1 MPTVNP
7 GQARELR
14 GKIDYASILGVLLAV
29 VSLVGGFLLEGGRL
43 AEVAQLTAVLIVF
56 GGTLGA
62 VLLNTPIELLLRTV
76 RRLPEVF
83 FHSPEQFGETTD
95 QIARLALK
103 SRREGL
109 ISLEDDLG
117 KLEDPFLRR
126 AVALAVD
133 GAGLQEYRAELEVDI
148 EMEERRANAEAHV
161 LESAGG
167 YSPTFGILGAVLG
180 LMQVMKVIGNIDEV
194 GRGIA
199 VAFVA
204 TVYGVG
210 AANLLFLP
218 AAGKL
223 RARSQSRIHAHE
235 MIIEGVAG
243 ILEGMN
249 PNMIRRKL
257 SSFQHSGAAAIP
269 ARPIPQP
276 VRVNSSQG

>member
-1 MPTVNP
+1 MPTAKP
-7 GQARELR
+7 GQAR
-14 GKIDYASILGVLLAV
+14 GKLDYASIVGVVLALA
-29 VSLVGGFLLEGGRL
+29 SLIGGFLLEGGRL
-43 AEVAQLTAVLIVF
+43 PEVAQFTAVLIVF

-62 VLLNTPIELLLRTV
+62 VLLNTPLELFLRAI

-83 FHSPEQFGETTD
+83 FHPPEPFAETTE

-109 ISLEDDLG
+109 ISLEDELG
-117 KLEDPFLRR
+117 SLEDPFLRR
-126 AVALAVD
+126 AVSLAVD

-148 EMEERRANAEAHV
+148 AMEERRAEAEAHV

-223 RARSQSRIHAHE
+223 RARAQNRIHAHE

-257 SSFQHSGAAAIP
+257 SSFHHSGAASAATP
-269 ARPIPQP
+269 RPLPQP
-276 VRVNSSQG
+276 VRVNSTQL

>member
-1 MPTVNP
+1 MPTAKP
-7 GQARELR
+7 GQAR
-14 GKIDYASILGVLLAV
+14 GKLDYASIVGVVLALA
-29 VSLVGGFLLEGGRL
+29 SLIGGFLLEGGRL
-43 AEVAQLTAVLIVF
+43 PEVAQFTAVLIVF

-62 VLLNTPIELLLRTV
+62 VLLNTPLELFLRAI

-83 FHSPEQFGETTD
+83 FHPPEPFAETTE

-109 ISLEDDLG
+109 ISLEDELG
-117 KLEDPFLRR
+117 SLEDPFLRR
-126 AVALAVD
+126 AVSLAVD

-148 EMEERRANAEAHV
+148 AMEERRAEAEAHV

-223 RARSQSRIHAHE
+223 RARSQNRIHAHE

-257 SSFQHSGAAAIP
+257 SSFHHSGAASAATP
-269 ARPIPQP
+269 RPLPQP
-276 VRVNSSQG
+276 VRVNSTQL